1 MMGGWDQHGSAGGTI
16 EEAYSKTNAPPFD
29 RAVAALVE
37 DLHERGLA
45 EHVSLLVWGEF
56 GRSPRINKTGGRDH
70 WPQAMSAMMAGGGIR
85 GGQVIGATDRHGKAP
100 QDRPL
105 GPADVLATLYQHLG
119 IDPQN
124 QFTNTSGR
132 PVGILPEGKPIKELI

>member
-1 MMGGWDQHGSAGGTI
+1 
-16 EEAYSKTNAPPFD
+16 
-29 RAVAALVE
+29 VAALVE
-37 DLHERGLA
+37 DLHERSLA
-45 EHVSLLVWGEF
+45 DDVSLLVWGEF
-56 GRSPRINKTGGRDH
+56 GRTPRVNNTGGRDH

-105 GPADVLATLYQHLG
+105 SPADVLATLYHHLG
-119 IDPQN
+119 IDPHR

-132 PVGILPEGKPIKELI
+132 PVGILSAGKPIRELV